1 MVFSNLLSDI
11 ISNLVGRDLT
21 IIRTKITQPQMAL
34 LEMVILETCS
44 SLISLSKYEIEKPND
59 PDICAKTLW
68 FYWIRFTNDF
78 DNVKGGELQ
87 GVRVSCPKSSKYG
100 TGPNQ

>member
-11 ISNLVGRDLT
+11 ISHLIGRDLT

-34 LEMVILETCS
+34 LEMVILETRS

-59 PDICAKTLW
+59 PDLCAKT
-68 FYWIRFTNDF
+68 
-78 DNVKGGELQ
+78 
-87 GVRVSCPKSSKYG
+87 
-100 TGPNQ
+100 